1 MIEVDLH
8 SRKPIYEQLIENI
21 TMLVMSGV
29 LSADEQVPS
38 VRQLAV
44 SLAVNPNTVQRAF
57 TELERRGVLYSVA
70 GKGRFVNGK
79 LDSVKEKQ
87 KLLYLDSLKSLVIKM
102 KSCGVCKDAV
112 ISFVNDIYN
121 DVYTGT
127 SSCSE
132 KKECDL

>member
-21 TMLVMSGV
+21 TMLVMSGA

-57 TELERRGVLYSVA
+57 TELERRGVLYSVS

-79 LDSVKEKQ
+79 LDSVKEKA
-87 KLLYLDSLKSLVIKM
+87 KTFIFGFVKIACVKDEIVRSLQRRSYFSRERYI
-102 KSCGVCKDAV
+102 
-112 ISFVNDIYN
+112 
-121 DVYTGT
+121 
-127 SSCSE
+127 
-132 KKECDL
+132 

>member
-21 TMLVMSGV
+21 TMLVMSGA

-57 TELERRGVLYSVA
+57 TELERRGVLYSVS

-87 KLLYLDSLKSLVIKM
+87 KLLYLDSLKSLVLKM

-112 ISFVNDIYN
+112 ISLVNDIYN
-121 DVYTGT
+121 DV
-127 SSCSE
+127 
-132 KKECDL
+132 

>member
-21 TMLVMSGV
+21 TMLVMSGA

-57 TELERRGVLYSVA
+57 TELERRGVLYSVS
-70 GKGRFVNGK
+70 GQGRFVNGK

-87 KLLYLDSLKSLVIKM
+87 KLLYLDSLKSLVLKM

-112 ISFVNDIYN
+112 ISLVNDIYN
-121 DVYTGT
+121 DVYTET
-127 SSCSE
+127 VSCSE
-132 KKECDL
+132 KECDL

>member
-57 TELERRGVLYSVA
+57 TELERRGVLCSVS

-87 KLLYLDSLKSLVIKM
+87 KLLYLDSLKSLVLKM

-112 ISFVNDIYN
+112 ISLVNDIYN
-121 DVYTGT
+121 DVYTET
-127 SSCSE
+127 VSCSE
-132 KKECDL
+132 KECDL

>member
-1 MIEVDLH
+1 
-8 SRKPIYEQLIENI
+8 
-21 TMLVMSGV
+21 MLVMSGA

-57 TELERRGVLYSVA
+57 TELERRGVLYSVS

-87 KLLYLDSLKSLVIKM
+87 KLLYLDSLKSLVLKM

-112 ISFVNDIYN
+112 ISLVNDIYN
-121 DVYTGT
+121 DVYTET
-127 SSCSE
+127 VSCSE
-132 KKECDL
+132 KECDL

>member
-21 TMLVMSGV
+21 TMLVMSGA

-57 TELERRGVLYSVA
+57 TELERRGVLYSVS

-87 KLLYLDSLKSLVIKM
+87 KLLYLDSLKSLVLKM

-112 ISFVNDIYN
+112 ISLVNDIYN
-121 DVYTGT
+121 DVYTET
-127 SSCSE
+127 VSCSE

>member
-21 TMLVMSGV
+21 TMLVMRGA
-29 LSADEQVPS
+29 LSSDEQVPS

-57 TELERRGVLYSVA
+57 TELERRGVLYSVS

-87 KLLYLDSLKSLVIKM
+87 KLLYLDSLKSLVLKM

-112 ISFVNDIYN
+112 ISLVNDIYN
-121 DVYTGT
+121 DVYTET
-127 SSCSE
+127 ASCSE
-132 KKECDL
+132 KECDL

>member
-21 TMLVMSGV
+21 TMLVMSGA

-57 TELERRGVLYSVA
+57 TELERRGVLYYVS

-87 KLLYLDSLKSLVIKM
+87 KLLYLDSLKSLVLKM

-112 ISFVNDIYN
+112 ISLVNDIYN
-121 DVYTGT
+121 DVYTET
-127 SSCSE
+127 VSCSE
-132 KKECDL
+132 KECDL

>member
-21 TMLVMSGV
+21 TMLVMSGA

-57 TELERRGVLYSVA
+57 TELERRGVLYSVS
-70 GKGRFVNGK
+70 GKGGFVNGK

-87 KLLYLDSLKSLVIKM
+87 KLLYLDSLKSLVLKM

-112 ISFVNDIYN
+112 ISLVNDIYN
-121 DVYTGT
+121 DVYTET
-127 SSCSE
+127 VSCSE
-132 KKECDL
+132 KECDL

>member
-21 TMLVMSGV
+21 TMLVMSGA

-57 TELERRGVLYSVA
+57 TELELRGVLYSVS
-70 GKGRFVNGK
+70 GRKGRFVNGK

-87 KLLYLDSLKSLVIKM
+87 KLLYLDSLKSLVLKM

-112 ISFVNDIYN
+112 ISLVNDIYN
-121 DVYTGT
+121 DVYTET
-127 SSCSE
+127 VSCSE
-132 KKECDL
+132 KECDL

>member
-21 TMLVMSGV
+21 TMLVMSGA

-57 TELERRGVLYSVA
+57 TELERRGVLYSVT

-87 KLLYLDSLKSLVIKM
+87 KLLYLDSLRSLVLKM

-112 ISFVNDIYN
+112 ISSVNDIYN
-121 DVYTGT
+121 DIYTET
-127 SSCSE
+127 ASCSE
-132 KKECDL
+132 KDM

>member
-8 SRKPIYEQLIENI
+8 SRKPIYEQLTENI
-21 TMLVMSGV
+21 TMLVMSGA